1 MRRKPSWASAGETVL
16 PGVPVMK
23 LLQIGTVKVRF
34 SVPEQEIAAIGADSR
49 MRITVP
55 ALGDRTCQAGKIE
68 KGAVANP
75 AAHTYDVRAAL
86 ANAGGELLPGMVCRV
101 EVSPAGATG
110 FLYACI
116 SSRVM
121 EQAIQRGIDAG
132 VKAAMEHIRTER
144 EKERKSRQ
152 DRRLHNTR
160 LLLKNYRLLKE
171 HTKGAI
177 FRANQ
182 ARERAVD
189 ILDGLNDY
197 EMDDGLYIESIK
209 KSQQRTLIILAH
221 IDQMLELYKA
231 YCYNSGNPENIR
243 RYGVVMA
250 TYIDEPKKSA
260 LEIAGTFGIEK
271 RTVYKDIKAAANP
284 LTALLFGIDSL
295 RME

>member
-1 MRRKPSWASAGETVL
+1 
-16 PGVPVMK
+16 MK
-23 LLQIGTVKVRF
+23 ST
-34 SVPEQEIAAIGADSR
+34 DN
-49 MRITVP
+49 T
-55 ALGDRTCQAGKIE
+55 
-68 KGAVANP
+68 
-75 AAHTYDVRAAL
+75 
-86 ANAGGELLPGMVCRV
+86 
-101 EVSPAGATG
+101 GATG

-116 SSRVM
+116 SSWVM

>member
-1 MRRKPSWASAGETVL
+1 
-16 PGVPVMK
+16 MK
-23 LLQIGTVKVRF
+23 ST
-34 SVPEQEIAAIGADSR
+34 DN
-49 MRITVP
+49 T
-55 ALGDRTCQAGKIE
+55 
-68 KGAVANP
+68 
-75 AAHTYDVRAAL
+75 
-86 ANAGGELLPGMVCRV
+86 
-101 EVSPAGATG
+101 GATG

-116 SSRVM
+116 SSQVM

>member
-1 MRRKPSWASAGETVL
+1 
-16 PGVPVMK
+16 MK
-23 LLQIGTVKVRF
+23 ST
-34 SVPEQEIAAIGADSR
+34 DN
-49 MRITVP
+49 T
-55 ALGDRTCQAGKIE
+55 
-68 KGAVANP
+68 
-75 AAHTYDVRAAL
+75 
-86 ANAGGELLPGMVCRV
+86 
-101 EVSPAGATG
+101 GATG

-121 EQAIQRGIDAG
+121 EQAIQKGIDAG

>member
-1 MRRKPSWASAGETVL
+1 
-16 PGVPVMK
+16 MK
-23 LLQIGTVKVRF
+23 ST
-34 SVPEQEIAAIGADSR
+34 DN
-49 MRITVP
+49 T
-55 ALGDRTCQAGKIE
+55 
-68 KGAVANP
+68 
-75 AAHTYDVRAAL
+75 
-86 ANAGGELLPGMVCRV
+86 
-101 EVSPAGATG
+101 GATG

-271 RTVYKDIKAAANP
+271 RTVYKDIKAAANQ

>member
-1 MRRKPSWASAGETVL
+1 
-16 PGVPVMK
+16 MK
-23 LLQIGTVKVRF
+23 ST
-34 SVPEQEIAAIGADSR
+34 DN
-49 MRITVP
+49 T
-55 ALGDRTCQAGKIE
+55 
-68 KGAVANP
+68 
-75 AAHTYDVRAAL
+75 
-86 ANAGGELLPGMVCRV
+86 
-101 EVSPAGATG
+101 GATG

>member
-1 MRRKPSWASAGETVL
+1 
-16 PGVPVMK
+16 MK
-23 LLQIGTVKVRF
+23 ST
-34 SVPEQEIAAIGADSR
+34 DN
-49 MRITVP
+49 T
-55 ALGDRTCQAGKIE
+55 
-68 KGAVANP
+68 
-75 AAHTYDVRAAL
+75 
-86 ANAGGELLPGMVCRV
+86 
-101 EVSPAGATG
+101 GATG

-160 LLLKNYRLLKE
+160 LLLKKLPAPE
-171 HTKGAI
+171 GAYQGSQL
-177 FRANQ
+177 RANQ

-209 KSQQRTLIILAH
+209 KSQQRTIIILAH

-250 TYIDEPKKSA
+250 TYIDEPKKVPSK
-260 LEIAGTFGIEK
+260 L
-271 RTVYKDIKAAANP
+271 R
-284 LTALLFGIDSL
+284 ALLASKSAPFTRTSKRPQTRSPPCFLASTACGWNSKIGPPPEGTKWALTIHFVCAKIDSV
-295 RME
+295 EDWI

>member
-1 MRRKPSWASAGETVL
+1 
-16 PGVPVMK
+16 MK
-23 LLQIGTVKVRF
+23 ST
-34 SVPEQEIAAIGADSR
+34 DN
-49 MRITVP
+49 T
-55 ALGDRTCQAGKIE
+55 
-68 KGAVANP
+68 
-75 AAHTYDVRAAL
+75 
-86 ANAGGELLPGMVCRV
+86 
-101 EVSPAGATG
+101 GATG

-144 EKERKSRQ
+144 EKDRKSRQ

-221 IDQMLELYKA
+221 IDQMLELYKT
-231 YCYNSGNPENIR
+231 YCYNSGNPEDIR

-250 TYIDEPKKSA
+250 TYINEPKKSA

>member
-1 MRRKPSWASAGETVL
+1 
-16 PGVPVMK
+16 MK
-23 LLQIGTVKVRF
+23 ST
-34 SVPEQEIAAIGADSR
+34 DN
-49 MRITVP
+49 T
-55 ALGDRTCQAGKIE
+55 
-68 KGAVANP
+68 
-75 AAHTYDVRAAL
+75 
-86 ANAGGELLPGMVCRV
+86 
-101 EVSPAGATG
+101 GATG

-197 EMDDGLYIESIK
+197 E
-209 KSQQRTLIILAH
+209 
-221 IDQMLELYKA
+221 
-231 YCYNSGNPENIR
+231 
-243 RYGVVMA
+243 

-260 LEIAGTFGIEK
+260 REIAGTGGIEK
-271 RTVYKDIKAAANP
+271 RTGYKDIKAAANP